1 MITKKMQNY
10 LIKHASEVS
19 GDNKS
24 KIKHCVYMNRMQKR
38 IERELKM
45 MLWLA
50 VNYPKIFVDEDK
62 EYKNESGKVISHR
75 RLKTLLLT
83 VKALNPK
90 MEVELVL
97 KNLDFPEDVVPP
109 VKKT

>member
-1 MITKKMQNY
+1 M
-10 LIKHASEVS
+10 IKHASETS
-19 GDNKS
+19 GDSKS

-38 IERELKM
+38 IDRELKM

-50 VNYPKIFVDEDK
+50 INHPKIFLNEEK
-62 EYKNESGKVISHR
+62 EWKNESGKIISHR

-83 VKALNPK
+83 IKALNPK

-97 KNLDFPEDVVPP
+97 KNLDFPDENIPP
-109 VKKT
+109 KP